1 MLSQIYNYT
10 TMNQNM
16 DPHCH
21 NVGFNS
27 LMQSHRTR
35 DLHSIHCC
43 HVPYKLIL
51 DSVSLTLLIT
61 LTILTIKLFFTTR
74 LPKSRRRKIIS
85 RASKSTKHFRYPY
98 HLNMSSP
105 NAGGSVDGGKTSL
118 STITIKNFYG
128 QQCSGGS
135 QVNNTRFHFNTTSSK
150 LDQDSQSGPLPPPL
164 ILPEANK
171 EIAASDPVTPTTSAI
186 RSGSSSPTS
195 SEDLP
200 TQIPSSST
208 AVEDLGPTQY
218 QRRFRTGPALPE
230 AFSWADDA
238 IEDARRRAIGVGDIN
253 AYNPSSRTFMNGAAG
268 WGFRAH

>member
-1 MLSQIYNYT
+1 MYLHY
-10 TMNQNM
+10 
-16 DPHCH
+16 H

-35 DLHSIHCC
+35 DLNLIHCC
-43 HVPYKLIL
+43 CVPYKPIL
-51 DSVSLTLLIT
+51 DSVSLTLLIII

-74 LPKSRRRKIIS
+74 PPKSTRRKITS

-118 STITIKNFYG
+118 STITVTNFYG

-135 QVNNTRFHFNTTSSK
+135 QVNNNSRFHFNTTSPK
-150 LDQDSQSGPLPPPL
+150 LDQDGQSGPLPYPPI

-171 EIAASDPVTPTTSAI
+171 ETAASDPVVTPTSSLM
-186 RSGSSSPTS
+186 RSGSSSTAS
-195 SEDLP
+195 SEDFP
-200 TQIPSSST
+200 AQTPPSST
-208 AVEDLGPTQY
+208 AAKDLDPTQY
-218 QRRFRTGPALPE
+218 ERRFRTEPAFPE

-238 IEDARRRAIGVGDIN
+238 IEDARRRTIGVGDIN
-253 AYNPSSRTFMNGAAG
+253 ACNPSSRTFMNGAAG
-268 WGFRAH
+268 WGFRAG